1 MDCTMAHTHFCVL
14 FCWGGGL
21 LLLFLR
27 QKEAGEMAQWLRAL
41 TALKEHQKL
50 VPRNHIRELTTPCIS
65 SSRGSDSLFLPL
77 QAPECVVHTN
87 TNRRTH
93 THYICVYIMAYLS
106 FIYTHTHT
114 HTHMN
119 ETVKSHAYE
128 IQGVLVLN
136 SDSETQFLPL

>member
-1 MDCTMAHTHFCVL
+1 
-14 FCWGGGL
+14 
-21 LLLFLR
+21 
-27 QKEAGEMAQWLRAL
+27 
-41 TALKEHQKL
+41 
-50 VPRNHIRELTTPCIS
+50 
-65 SSRGSDSLFLPL
+65 
-77 QAPECVVHTN
+77 
-87 TNRRTH
+87 
-93 THYICVYIMAYLS
+93 MAYLS